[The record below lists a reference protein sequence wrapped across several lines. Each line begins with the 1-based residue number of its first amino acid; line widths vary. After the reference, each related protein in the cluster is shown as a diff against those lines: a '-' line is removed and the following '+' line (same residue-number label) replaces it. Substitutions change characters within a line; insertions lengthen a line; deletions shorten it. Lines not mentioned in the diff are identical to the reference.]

1 MRPRPGPC
9 DTLPGATMTSLA
21 TTEVLSFR
29 HLLTGA
35 IEEFLAAQG
44 LGSDGFANDV
54 AETIVALSRYRE
66 EGAALFPAVFFG
78 DDLPSLLERLGGR
91 DPVVVGAGP
100 RMPITTR
107 RALKQCAPLGKGAW
121 AIFLVRR
128 HEAYEYGVF
137 RADDFVLSES
147 PMARLRALR
156 DPALRVI
163 GIVQL
168 AENILEVRSS
178 AGAGRLVHL
187 SGARTDVPPATMLL
201 LELVG
206 AITRDVPDEL
216 RPETGTFFRR
226 VLIDALRSTHGSLIA
241 VLPHGSHDVGPFTDG
256 LLLAAPL
263 DVAARVERWRRDGSI
278 AARSG
283 VQGLAQLLG
292 GMLSA
297 DGITLLG
304 SDGSIVGYNVFLHPG
319 PGPGTDEG
327 SLGGARQRT
336 FRALASEVGRTLVAA
351 FVRSQDGYSECR
363 IADDRDPVWR

>member
-1 MRPRPGPC
+1 
-9 DTLPGATMTSLA
+9 MTVLA
-21 TTEVLSFR
+21 TTPVLSFR

-35 IEEFLAAQG
+35 IEEFLAEQG
-44 LGSDGFANDV
+44 LGTDGFANDV

-78 DDLPSLLERLGGR
+78 DDLGRLLLHLGGR
-91 DPVVVGAGP
+91 DPVLVGTGP
-100 RMPITTR
+100 RSPHTTR

-128 HEAYEYGVF
+128 GDRYDYGVF

-147 PMARLRALR
+147 PMARLRALC
-156 DPALRVI
+156 DPALHLI

-178 AGAGRLVHL
+178 GGAGRLVHL

-206 AITRDVPDEL
+206 AITRDVADEL
-216 RPETGTFFRR
+216 RPATGTFFRR
-226 VLIDALRSTHGSLIA
+226 VLIDALRSTHGSLTA

-256 LLLAAPL
+256 LLLAAPI
-263 DVAARVERWRRDGSI
+263 DVAARVSAWRRDGSI
-278 AARSG
+278 AARSD

-297 DGITLLG
+297 DGITLLA

-319 PGPGTDEG
+319 PDTSGDEA

-363 IADDRDPVWR
+363 IADARDPVWR

>member
-1 MRPRPGPC
+1 MV
-9 DTLPGATMTSLA
+9 TVLPA
-21 TTEVLSFR
+21 FYR
-29 HLLTGA
+29 
-35 IEEFLAAQG
+35 QP
-44 LGSDGFANDV
+44 DGFANDV

-78 DDLPSLLERLGGR
+78 EDLPTLLAQLGGR
-91 DPVVVGAGP
+91 DPVLVGCGP
-100 RMPITTR
+100 RLPVTTR
-107 RALKQCAPLGKGAW
+107 RALKQCAPLGRGAW

-128 HEAYEYGVF
+128 DDSYEYGVF

-147 PMARLRALR
+147 PMSRLRGLR
-156 DPALRVI
+156 DRALHII

-206 AITRDVPDEL
+206 AITRDVPEAL

-241 VLPHGSHDVGPFTDG
+241 VLPHGSHDVGPFVDG
-256 LLLAAPL
+256 LLLATPL
-263 DVAARVERWRRDGSI
+263 DVAARVEQWRRDRSI
-278 AARSG
+278 TARSD
-283 VQGLAQLLG
+283 VQGLAQLLA

-319 PGPGTDEG
+319 PGPGDEG
-327 SLGGARQRT
+327 ALGGARQRT

-351 FVRSQDGYSECR
+351 FMRSQDGYSECR
-363 IADDRDPVWR
+363 IADARDPVWR